1 MKNLNVLIL
10 EDHEEIGETLKD
22 YFFSQNANAVLVK
35 SIADFMLLRA
45 KESFALFIVD
55 INLPD
60 GSGIDII
67 EMIKK
72 INSYAKIICLS
83 AQNDAATK
91 ILALKSGAD
100 DYMTKPF
107 DLDELTFRINK
118 LTVSENIYQFGEVI
132 FYPTRLIIQYQE
144 QIFSLTKKESDILE
158 HLILRSPHFVSRD
171 ELIDKFWDDIP
182 STRTVDNY
190 IVKFRKYFSLDNNC
204 HISISSIRGIGYQL
218 KKEA

>member
-45 KESFALFIVD
+45 KESFALFILD

-118 LTVSENIYQFGEVI
+118 LTVSENIYQFGEII
-132 FYPTRLIIQYQE
+132 FYPTRLTIQYQE

-158 HLILRSPHFVSRD
+158 YLILRSPHFVSRD